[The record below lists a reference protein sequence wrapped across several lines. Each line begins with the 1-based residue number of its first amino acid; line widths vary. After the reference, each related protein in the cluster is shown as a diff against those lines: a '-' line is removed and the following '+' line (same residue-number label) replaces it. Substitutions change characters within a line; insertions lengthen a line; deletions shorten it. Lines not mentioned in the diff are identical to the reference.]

1 MLVKLI
7 HGPMSQMVPT
17 MQKLSL
23 LLFACGV
30 FAAGYVLGSADA
42 LTVRHIDAAQE
53 DERLS
58 SDALLL
64 YKQSRN
70 ELDKL
75 GDTLVSEQRHQPAAE
90 GENFFAL
97 SVGGIDC
104 MRDLEEGRG
113 VDPETF
119 AALYAGRALPV
130 VAQHIEIDDSGR
142 IRYKG
147 DIVRMYSRERLKKM
161 FRLRDEIR
169 NRAASI
175 SD

>member
-1 MLVKLI
+1 MT
-7 HGPMSQMVPT
+7 QMVPN
-17 MQKLSL
+17 MHKLNL
-23 LLFACGV
+23 ILFACGV
-30 FAAGYVLGSADA
+30 FAAGYLLGSADA
-42 LTVRHIDAAQE
+42 LTVHTLDAAAQD

-58 SDALLL
+58 SDALIL

-75 GDTLVSEQRHQPAAE
+75 GDTLVAEQRHQPASE

-97 SVGGIDC
+97 SVGGIDA

-130 VAQHIEIDDSGR
+130 VAEHIEIDDNGR

-147 DIVRMYSRERLKKM
+147 NIVRMYSRERLKKT